1 MQIQIDL
8 AQLISAAFALLVAFV
23 GCVWVLGLLLAKQYD
38 RRLSEQFKA
47 QEDARKMAAAHW
59 DERFADLLAEMRRD
73 VNGWKGL
80 ERDFLKFQADLPLQY
95 VRREDFMRSQTVIE
109 AKLDGLALKIEN
121 IQLKGIKHD

>member
-23 GCVWVLGLLLAKQYD
+23 GCVWVLGQLLAKQYD

-47 QEDARKMAAAHW
+47 QEDARKTAAAHW
-59 DERFADLLAEMRRD
+59 DDRFADLLAEMRRD

-80 ERDFLKFQADLPLQY
+80 ERDFLNFRAEMPLQY

>member
-23 GCVWVLGLLLAKQYD
+23 GCVWVLGQLLAKQYD

-47 QEDARKMAAAHW
+47 QEDARKTAAAHW

-80 ERDFLKFQADLPLQY
+80 EREFLNFRAEMPLQY